1 MNSRIEYFT
10 DEKGKN
16 RTKTIEFFVDTM
28 PPEESVPEHE
38 HKATGETEEYNLDRR
53 ENSWKCYKMSVTKKT
68 ADAMV

>member
-1 MNSRIEYFT
+1 
-10 DEKGKN
+10 
-16 RTKTIEFFVDTM
+16 M

-68 ADAMV
+68 VDAMV